1 MNRKLV
7 AGLTAALA
15 FTMIAC
21 EKNSRS
27 FSLLSQSQSFQQ
39 NASNFTQRKV
49 DILWVV
55 DNSGSMQSSQANLAA
70 SFSSFINQFQS
81 LGIDYH
87 MAVTTT
93 SAYMANSYFNNNQ
106 NSYMPNNAKFMD
118 GTTESYGLGHT
129 GVFVMTPQ
137 NTTAAIFQKNI
148 SIGIPNPASQS
159 TGDER
164 AFSSFVQALIDP
176 TNVASGFRRP
186 DAFLSI
192 IILSD
197 EDDFSGNASQCDH
210 FDRNC
215 ASHYV
220 GDKNYNAGAPYL
232 QPVSYYTGWLDT
244 YTGGHAN
251 YSVSSIYADSAS
263 CITQLNSGAN
273 STSRIIAQRY
283 PAISAATSGI
293 SESLCNNFGTT
304 LAKISKSVLELA
316 SVFKLNL
323 TPNVA
328 TIFIVIDGV
337 VVQESATNGWTYDAA
352 TNSIYFHGTAVPAA
366 GANIQVGFT
375 PNGILNN

>member
-1 MNRKLV
+1 MNKKVV
-7 AGLTAALA
+7 ALTATLA
-15 FTMIAC
+15 ITMTAC
-21 EKNSRS
+21 EKNNRS

-39 NASNFTQRKV
+39 SASTFTQKKV

-55 DNSGSMQSSQANLAA
+55 DNSGSMQTSQANLAT
-70 SFSSFINQFQS
+70 SFSSFINQFQT

-93 SAYMANSYFNNNQ
+93 SAYMAGSYFNNAQ

-118 GTTESYGLGHT
+118 GSTDSYGLGHT
-129 GVFVMTPQ
+129 GIFVMNPQ

-148 SIGIPNPASQS
+148 MVGIPNPASQS

-176 TNVASGFRRP
+176 TNVASGFRRS

-210 FDRNC
+210 FDSRC
-215 ASHYV
+215 ATHYV

-244 YTGGHAN
+244 YAGGHGN
-251 YSVSSIYADSAS
+251 YSVNSIYADSAA
-263 CITQLNSGAN
+263 CILDLNNGAN
-273 STSRIIAQRY
+273 STSRVIGQRY
-283 PAISAATSGI
+283 QAISTATSGI
-293 SESLCNNFGTT
+293 AASLCSNFGTT
-304 LAKISKSVLELA
+304 LASISKSVLELA
-316 SVFKLNL
+316 SVFKL
-323 TPNVA
+323 TQIPNVS
-328 TIFIVIDGV
+328 TIFIVVNGNVIPENAV
-337 VVQESATNGWTYDAA
+337 NGWTYDA
-352 TNSIYFHGTAVPAA
+352 TSNSIYFHGNAVPAA

-375 PNGILNN
+375 PVGALNL